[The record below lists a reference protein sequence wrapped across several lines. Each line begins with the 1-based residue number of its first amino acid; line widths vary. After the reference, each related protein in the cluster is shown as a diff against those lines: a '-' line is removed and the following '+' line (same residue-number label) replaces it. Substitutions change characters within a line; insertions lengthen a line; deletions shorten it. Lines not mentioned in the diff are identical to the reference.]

1 MIRAAIILGVLAIL
15 AAALAGGRYSLTQQG
30 NMAFEVDRYTGT
42 VWFYTRDGCSKVR
55 GAEWVV
61 RSRGIGGR
69 DKEMKCVIVLRLQ
82 AAIICA
88 LTLLVATVA
97 IPSTCRALA

>member
-1 MIRAAIILGVLAIL
+1 M
-15 AAALAGGRYSLTQQG
+15 
-30 NMAFEVDRYTGT
+30 FEGER
-42 VWFYTRDGCSKVR
+42 
-55 GAEWVV
+55 AEWVV

-69 DKEMKCVIVLRLQ
+69 DKEMKMRDEILRLQ

-88 LTLLVATVA
+88 LTVLVATVA